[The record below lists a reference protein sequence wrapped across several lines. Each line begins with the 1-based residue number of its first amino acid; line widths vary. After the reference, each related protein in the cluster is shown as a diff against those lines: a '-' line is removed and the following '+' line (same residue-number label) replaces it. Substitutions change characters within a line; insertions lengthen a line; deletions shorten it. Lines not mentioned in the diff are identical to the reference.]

1 MKRKQIFLFCLVGAI
16 FVGIFGALSHFFYE
30 WSGENKI
37 VGIFFPVN
45 ESTWEHLKLAV
56 FPTIVYFAAGVF
68 FVKNENYFVSFFV
81 ALFTPMLLIPAIF
94 YFYTAIV
101 GEPILAVDIAT
112 YFVSVAAAF
121 VLCGLVLSRPP
132 LAKAYRVAAVIGIA
146 LIVVCYMTF
155 TVFPPKNFLFRDS
168 VTGLYGFGQ
177 KG

>member
-1 MKRKQIFLFCLVGAI
+1 
-16 FVGIFGALSHFFYE
+16 
-30 WSGENKI
+30 
-37 VGIFFPVN
+37 
-45 ESTWEHLKLAV
+45 
-56 FPTIVYFAAGVF
+56 
-68 FVKNENYFVSFFV
+68 
-81 ALFTPMLLIPAIF
+81 MLLIPAIF
-94 YFYTAIV
+94 YFYSAIV

>member
-45 ESTWEHLKLAV
+45 ESTWEHLKLAI

-81 ALFTPMLLIPAIF
+81 ALYGIIQTIASLFGKILTTYIPLLPIMGTNNLDDEIRLRASYGLAFRCQSILNEPAALCCYLILPIILCLFVERQNNRKNQKINFTI
-94 YFYTAIV
+94 
-101 GEPILAVDIAT
+101 
-112 YFVSVAAAF
+112 
-121 VLCGLVLSRPP
+121 
-132 LAKAYRVAAVIGIA
+132 
-146 LIVVCYMTF
+146 
-155 TVFPPKNFLFRDS
+155 
-168 VTGLYGFGQ
+168 
-177 KG
+177 